1 MPVLQGATRRERR
14 LYCHL
19 VQCPSRVLP
28 AGDAWLAVGNPGL
41 CLDGVSAR
49 QCPVRLAVWMPE
61 SNLRCSEPPQV

>member
-19 VQCPSRVLP
+19 VQRPSRVLP

-49 QCPVRLAVWMPE
+49 QCPVRLAV
-61 SNLRCSEPPQV
+61 